1 MRMKVLL
8 VLSMLLSF
16 SQLFASDSQS
26 EYLDV
31 LTKKTI
37 DDFQKG
43 IELYNKNKP
52 AKAPPIKRAGGR
64 KYKMKANTAEV
75 SFTLV
80 DYLSNQMFING
91 KLHSLKNFGVKK
103 TSYLDVMISSAYAE
117 DELDGPTT
125 KIILTALGSLNYH
138 LQEIGMM
145 CFAGCQKEMKAQNIS
160 KILTTLN
167 DQQTDCEQQKD
178 AQEDSIKKFPS
189 LKMVSYLHSTLNPEF
204 GMVRLFMQRISEQSS
219 RSVNLFMK
227 NKLGMEK
234 NYTSCIG
241 VMTAGTVADDTVD
254 SMSRGMMVLRAGGPS
269 GEALEK
275 AVEEAVNVCTK
286 IDQLKSCLV
295 DLKKNLA
302 TINSIKRNNKSPA
315 NDRYPA
321 EELPSVKSITR

>member
-1 MRMKVLL
+1 M
-8 VLSMLLSF
+8 
-16 SQLFASDSQS
+16 AADSQS

-37 DDFQKG
+37 EDFQKG

-91 KLHSLKNFGVKK
+91 KLHNIKNFGVKK
-103 TSYLDVMISSAYAE
+103 TSYLNLFIDSAYAE
-117 DELDGPTT
+117 EELDAQTT
-125 KIILTALGSLNYH
+125 KIILTALGSLSFN
-138 LQEIGMM
+138 LEEIGMM
-145 CFAGCQKEMKAQNIS
+145 CFAGCQKEVRVKNLS
-160 KILTTLN
+160 KLLTTLN
-167 DQQTDCEQQKD
+167 NQQTDCEEQRD

-204 GMVRLFMQRISEQSS
+204 GMVRLFLQRISEQSTK
-219 RSVNLFMK
+219 SVNAFMK
-227 NKLGMEK
+227 DRLAIEK

-241 VMTAGTVADDTVD
+241 IMTAGTVADSTVD

-269 GEALEK
+269 GEAMEK

-286 IDQLKSCLV
+286 IDQLRSCLI

-302 TINSIKRNNKSPA
+302 TINTIKRNNKSPG

-321 EELPSVKSITR
+321 EELPNTKSIAR

>member
-1 MRMKVLL
+1 MKVLL

-16 SQLFASDSQS
+16 SQLLASDSQS

-43 IELYNKNKP
+43 IELYNKSKP

-80 DYLSNQMFING
+80 DYLNNQMYING
-91 KLHSLKNFGVKK
+91 KLHSIQGFGVKK
-103 TSYLDVMISSAYAE
+103 TSYLNLIIESAYAE
-117 DELDGPTT
+117 EELDGQTT

-145 CFAGCQKEMKAQNIS
+145 CFAGCQKEMRAKNLS

-178 AQEDSIKKFPS
+178 AQEESIRRFPS

-219 RSVNLFMK
+219 KSVNAFMK
-227 NKLGMEK
+227 NKLGLEK

-241 VMTAGTVADDTVD
+241 VMTAGTVADSTVD
-254 SMSRGMMVLRAGGPS
+254 SMSRGMMVLRAGGPA
-269 GEALEK
+269 GEAMEK
-275 AVEEAVNVCTK
+275 AIEEAVNVCTK
-286 IDQLKSCLV
+286 IDQLKSCLI

-302 TINSIKRNNKSPA
+302 TINSIKRNNKSPGS
-315 NDRYPA
+315 DRYPT
-321 EELPSVKSITR
+321 EELPNMKNVTR